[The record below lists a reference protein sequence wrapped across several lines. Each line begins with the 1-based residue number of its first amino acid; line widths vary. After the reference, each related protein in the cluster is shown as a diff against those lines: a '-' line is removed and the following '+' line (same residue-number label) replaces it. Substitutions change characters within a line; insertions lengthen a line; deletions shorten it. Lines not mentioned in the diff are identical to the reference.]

1 MKRIIRIAITIALFA
16 LLPSML
22 MAQGENP
29 LENLAETLAKL
40 VQRQDNF
47 EARLIEIENRLNIV
61 TVTTTHTPAPTGTPV
76 PTETPTP
83 TQTPTITLTPTPT
96 FTPTPL
102 PAPADFSTVRSL
114 YRTNRS
120 QFNRRFLNQRVYIQ
134 GKISFIGAKLT
145 GGYIVQFQQGRL
157 LDLACHLPA
166 NVRNVGGILAVGKTV
181 IVYGYAQL
189 DPNFFGDDDLL
200 IRDCKVAPPSAA
212 LPQPT
217 PTTTSTPTPAL
228 PQPTPTA
235 TPTPA
240 PVLSV
245 QAGAS
250 QCLYEAI
257 ELLNLEDLST
267 GFSTRISLRLF
278 MPVGCNEED
287 ALFYA
292 EINTF
297 RYLIEAPEIDAISYI
312 FFCNR
317 TDIGQA
323 TADVIINYAPEG
335 DWAKAGT
342 TPSGDHSTH
351 EHSFRL
357 VSNMPCQ

>member
-16 LLPSML
+16 LLPSLL

-29 LENLAETLAKL
+29 LEDLASALAKL

-76 PTETPTP
+76 PTGTPTP
-83 TQTPTITLTPTPT
+83 TQTPTVTLTPTPT

-102 PAPADFSTVRSL
+102 PAPEDFKTVRTL
-114 YRTNRS
+114 YRTNKS
-120 QFNRRFLNQRVYIQ
+120 QFNKRLLNQRVYIQ

-145 GGYIVQFQQGRL
+145 GGYIVQFQQGSL

-166 NVRNVGGILAVGKTV
+166 NVKNVDGILAVGKTV

-200 IRDCKVAPPSAA
+200 IRRCKVAPPSAA

-217 PTTTSTPTPAL
+217 PTTTSTPTPA
-228 PQPTPTA
+228 PTPTPR
-235 TPTPA
+235 PTPA

-245 QAGAS
+245 QAGAT
-250 QCLYEAI
+250 QCLYEDI
-257 ELLNLEDLST
+257 RLLEFEDLST
-267 GFSTRISLRLF
+267 GYSNRFSLRLF
-278 MPVGCNEED
+278 MPVGCNEDD

-292 EINTF
+292 EANTF
-297 RYLIEAPEIDAISYI
+297 RYVIEAPEIDAISYI

-317 TDIGQA
+317 TDIREA
-323 TADVIINYAPEG
+323 TADVVIIYAPEG
-335 DWAKAGT
+335 DWSKAGK

-357 VSNMPCQ
+357 ASNMPCQ

>member
-29 LENLAETLAKL
+29 LENLAAALAKL

-61 TVTTTHTPAPTGTPV
+61 TATTTHTPTPTETPV
-76 PTETPTP
+76 PTDTPTPTETPTP
-83 TQTPTITLTPTPT
+83 TQTPTVTLTPTPT

-102 PAPADFSTVRSL
+102 PAPAAFSTVRSL
-114 YRTNRS
+114 YQTNRS
-120 QFNRRFLNQRVYIQ
+120 QFNRRFVNQHVYIQ
-134 GKISFIGAKLT
+134 GKISYIGAKLA

-166 NVRNVGGILAVGKTV
+166 NVRNVGGILSVGKTV

-212 LPQPT
+212 LPQPS
-217 PTTTSTPTPAL
+217 PTTTPTPTP
-228 PQPTPTA
+228 TPTQDR
-235 TPTPA
+235 T
-240 PVLSV
+240 
-245 QAGAS
+245 S
-250 QCLYEAI
+250 QCDFGAFELI
-257 ELLNLEDLST
+257 EIEDLST
-267 GFSTRISLRLF
+267 GYSNRFSVRLF
-278 MPVGCNEED
+278 MPAGCNETD
-287 ALFYA
+287 ALLYA
-292 EINTF
+292 ELGTF
-297 RYLIEAPEIDAISYI
+297 AYTLEAPEIDALSYF
-312 FFCNR
+312 FFCKR
-317 TDIGQA
+317 ADIEQA
-323 TADVIINYAPEG
+323 TADVGIHYAPEG
-335 DWAKAGT
+335 DWSKAGT

-351 EHSFRL
+351 EHSLQFA
-357 VSNMPCQ
+357 SNMPCQ